1 MHMKSALKLAIL
13 GCALLSSAH
22 PGHHEPLDGPD
33 VQLYK
38 RNVQSGL
45 QKCSTEYQN
54 NGLQARVESRR
65 KAMIALHRR
74 HLRIRDTDT
83 VLNKSHQAT
92 HSMSPSMSE
101 KEIFNSPEKVCLLG
115 PSPEGETGPYWLP
128 GERVRSHIR
137 EGQAGV
143 PVVIQQQYIDVET
156 CKPVPDLY
164 AEIWGCNATG
174 VYSGLVADGN
184 GNSADQS
191 NHNRT
196 FLRGIQK
203 TDSDGVVMF
212 DTLFPG
218 HYDSRT
224 THYHNI
230 AHFHAKRL
238 ANNTIAGGKVSHI
251 GQIFWDQ
258 DIISAVESTYP
269 YNTNSIPITPNAEDR
284 VVNVETENS
293 EADPM
298 LNYAYLGDSV
308 EDGLFA
314 WITVAVNL
322 SAVHYPYYT
331 NVYAENG
338 GMAVDGT
345 SDGSPRDIDG
355 GLPRASSVPS

>member
-1 MHMKSALKLAIL
+1 MHMKSALNLAIL
-13 GCALLSSAH
+13 GCALLASAH
-22 PGHHEPLDGPD
+22 PGHHEPLDSSD

-38 RNVQSGL
+38 RNVQAGL
-45 QKCSTEYQN
+45 QKCSTEFQK
-54 NGLQARVESRR
+54 NGLQARAEARR
-65 KAMIALHRR
+65 KAMVDLHRR
-74 HLRIRDTDT
+74 HLRVRDTDA

-92 HSMSPSMSE
+92 RPMSPSMSE

-137 EGQAGV
+137 EGQPGV
-143 PVVIQQQYIDVET
+143 PVVIEQQYIDVET
-156 CKPVPDLY
+156 CKP
-164 AEIWGCNATG
+164 A
-174 VYSGLVADGN
+174 
-184 GNSADQS
+184 GNSADLS
-191 NHNRT
+191 NRNRT

-203 TDSDGVVMF
+203 TDSDGVVTF

-230 AHFHAKRL
+230 AHFDAKRL
-238 ANNTIAGGKVSHI
+238 PNNTIAGGRVSHVA
-251 GQIFWDQ
+251 QIFWDQ
-258 DIISAVESTYP
+258 DIINAVESTYP
-269 YNTNSIPITPNAEDR
+269 YNTNNIPITPNAEDR
-284 VVNVETENS
+284 VVGQETQNT

-298 LNYAYLGDSV
+298 LNYAYLGDRD

-322 SAVHYPYYT
+322 SVVHYPYYT
-331 NVYAENG
+331 NVYTENG

-345 SDGSPRDIDG
+345 SDGNPRVVDG
-355 GLPRASSVPS
+355 GLPQTSSVSN

>member
-1 MHMKSALKLAIL
+1 
-13 GCALLSSAH
+13 
-22 PGHHEPLDGPD
+22 
-33 VQLYK
+33 
-38 RNVQSGL
+38 
-45 QKCSTEYQN
+45 
-54 NGLQARVESRR
+54 
-65 KAMIALHRR
+65 
-74 HLRIRDTDT
+74 
-83 VLNKSHQAT
+83 
-92 HSMSPSMSE
+92 MSPSMSE